1 MGAPGPTATLTLV
14 VGVVFGF
21 VVRWPL
27 DPAQPPSK
35 PEPECVNQTAFSAKR
50 PFLVVIA
57 EREGLES
64 EVGCF
69 VLVLIIIALLV
80 SQRRV
85 KPIPRLQLRSKTIS
99 LR

>member
-21 VVRWPL
+21 VVRWHL

-35 PEPECVNQTAFSAKR
+35 PEPECINQTAFSAKR

-85 KPIPRLQLRSKTIS
+85 KPTPRRQLRSKTIS
-99 LR
+99 LQ